1 MTGKEAYRYVYEE
14 LKRIKRYRGEYD
26 PDHMTADYMEGIRD
40 VMTRIAV
47 MAGREEQYEMIVIS
61 SLEESRKK

>member
-1 MTGKEAYRYVYEE
+1 MTGKEAYRYVYED
-14 LKRIKRYRGEYD
+14 LKRIKRFRGEYD
-26 PDHMTADYMEGIRD
+26 PDHISDDYMNGIRD

-61 SLEESRKK
+61 SMEESRKK